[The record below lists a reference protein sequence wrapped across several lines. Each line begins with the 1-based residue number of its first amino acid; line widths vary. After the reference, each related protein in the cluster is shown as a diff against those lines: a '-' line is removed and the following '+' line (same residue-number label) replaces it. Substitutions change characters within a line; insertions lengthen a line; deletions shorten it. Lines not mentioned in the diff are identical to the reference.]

1 MLELTAKIRSQKG
14 RGLNQLRK
22 QGLIPAVLY
31 GQKTKNLSLMVDAQD
46 FEKIYQQAGQ
56 STLIN
61 LKLKTKNEKDKEKV
75 VLIHDLA
82 KDPVTDKVIHIDFYQ
97 VRMDRLLKTEVPLV
111 FVGESPAVQA
121 EGGVLIKNIQKVEIE
136 ALPKDLPRE
145 IEVDISSLKTFDDN
159 IYIKN
164 LSLPEGVKIITEAEE
179 VVASVIPPRA
189 EAELEE
195 LEKAPEEKVEEVKV
209 EAEEKKEAE
218 KEEVT
223 EEKPAEEKEE
233 K

>member
-1 MLELTAKIRSQKG
+1 MLELSAKIRAQKG

-22 QGLIPAVLY
+22 QGLIPAVSY

-46 FEKIYQQAGQ
+46 FEKIYQQTGQ
-56 STLIN
+56 STLI
-61 LKLKTKNEKDKEKV
+61 KLKAEDKEKI
-75 VLIHDLA
+75 VLIHDIQ

-209 EAEEKKEAE
+209 EAEEKREA
-218 KEEVT
+218 KVEEVT